1 MIYKVTHEE
10 VDAFTKNASRPDD
23 ATSLSQSHRQL
34 SLQETK
40 KLLANPTVLEELFP
54 ENVLLVGVEWI
65 PMKKTISNLM
75 YAAAQ
80 SHTYGSF
87 DNSSGRCLGIT
98 FCFSSKSPYGSTHHF
113 MFYGRQKNILLNHL
127 YLHICHVAR
136 ITNEKDGVA
145 FTFQFPVH
153 PLEAMK
159 QEVVDFLSP
168 YLGEPR
174 KSDTFSRQ
182 RALAVSKPIEKNS

>member
-1 MIYKVTHEE
+1 MIYKVTHQD
-10 VDAFTKNASRPDD
+10 VVAFSQKATRPSDAM
-23 ATSLSQSHRQL
+23 SLSQSHRQL

-40 KLLANPTVLEELFP
+40 ELLVDPAVLEELFP
-54 ENVLLVGVEWI
+54 ENVFLVGAEWI
-65 PMKKTISNLM
+65 PMKKTLSNLM
-75 YAAAQ
+75 FAAVQ

-87 DNSSGRCLGIT
+87 DNSSGRYLGIT
-98 FCFSSKSPYGSTHHF
+98 LCFSSKSPYGSTHHF
-113 MFYGRQKNILLNHL
+113 MFYGRQKHTLLNHL
-127 YLHICHVAR
+127 YLHICHVAT
-136 ITNEKDGVA
+136 ITNEKEGVA

-153 PLEAMK
+153 PLEAIK

-182 RALAVSKPIEKNS
+182 RALAVSKPIKRTS